1 MVFSSIEFIFVFLPC
16 FFLAYFIVPKRV
28 WRNLV
33 LLAASLFFYAWGEP
47 LYVFAMLASIGI
59 NYLFA
64 LAIHYFPRRK
74 KPWLAAAVL
83 FNVLFLGVFKYTDF
97 VIGSLN
103 GILRLNLPLSEIALP
118 IGISFYTFQ
127 VLSYVIDVYRGT
139 VEVQKNPL
147 YLAAYVS
154 AFPQLVAGPIVRY
167 ADVAEDLTKRRETV
181 SGFADGG
188 RRFIIGL
195 AKKVL
200 IANNMA
206 YVADSI
212 LKFPAAEFGAAGAW
226 VALFAYTLQIYF
238 DFSGYSDM
246 AIGLGKM
253 MGFRFPEN
261 FQYPYIAK
269 SASDFWRRWHLSLS
283 TFFRDYVYIPLGGNR
298 VSTPKW
304 IRNMLAVWLLTGLW
318 HGAGWNFI
326 LWGLYWGVFLI
337 GERLFWGK
345 YLQKLPSIVQ
355 HLYGILLIM
364 LGWALF
370 RIEDFDK
377 LGQFFGALFGA
388 SGGGTLGFLVFSH
401 VIQFK
406 HILWAAVGILASTPV
421 LAAFW
426 QKHSKSGLWL
436 TLRDIA
442 LIALFALCTVYLLT
456 GSFNPFIYFKF

>member
-16 FFLAYFIVPKRV
+16 FFLVYFLIPNRV

-33 LLAASLFFYAWGEP
+33 LLGASLFFYAWGEP
-47 LYVFAMLASIGI
+47 LYVFAMLASIAV
-59 NYLFA
+59 NYVFA
-64 LAIHYFPRRK
+64 LAIGRFQKRK
-74 KPWLAAAVL
+74 KLLLTAAVL
-83 FNVLFLGVFKYTDF
+83 FNVLFLGVFKYADF
-97 VIGSLN
+97 AIGNLN
-103 GILRLNLPLSEIALP
+103 NLFRLNLPLAEIALP

-127 VLSYVIDVYRGT
+127 VLSYVIDVYRGS
-139 VEVQKNPL
+139 VDVQKNPL

-167 ADVAEDLTKRRETV
+167 SDVAEDLTGRRETV
-181 SGFADGG
+181 TGFADGG

-195 AKKVL
+195 SKKVL

-206 YVADSI
+206 YIADSI
-212 LKFPAAEFGAAGAW
+212 LKFPTAEFGALGAW
-226 VALFAYTLQIYF
+226 VALFAYTMQIYF

-261 FQYPYIAK
+261 FNYPYIAK
-269 SASDFWRRWHLSLS
+269 SASDFWRRWHISLS
-283 TFFRDYVYIPLGGNR
+283 TFFRDYIYIPLGGNR
-298 VSTPKW
+298 VSVLKW

-326 LWGLYWGVFLI
+326 LWGLYWGIFLI
-337 GERLFWGK
+337 GEKMLWGK
-345 YLQKLPSIVQ
+345 YLTKLPRAVS
-355 HLYGILLIM
+355 HLYGIVLIM

-370 RIEDFDK
+370 RIEDFGK

-388 SGGGTLGFLVFSH
+388 DGGGSLGFLVFSH
-401 VIQFK
+401 VFQFK
-406 HILWAAVGILASTPV
+406 HLLWAFVGVLASTPM

-426 QKHSKSGLWL
+426 EKHKESGVWL

-442 LIALFALCTVYLLT
+442 LFALFALCTVYLLT